1 MLAIELVND
10 TVDLTN
16 LLKPC
21 AGERVSELH
30 VMLESLIEYV
40 QVTAYLHLD
49 IYIYIYINPYVILSS
64 DASM

>member
-40 QVTAYLHLD
+40 QVTAYSHLD
-49 IYIYIYINPYVILSS
+49 IYIYIY
-64 DASM
+64 